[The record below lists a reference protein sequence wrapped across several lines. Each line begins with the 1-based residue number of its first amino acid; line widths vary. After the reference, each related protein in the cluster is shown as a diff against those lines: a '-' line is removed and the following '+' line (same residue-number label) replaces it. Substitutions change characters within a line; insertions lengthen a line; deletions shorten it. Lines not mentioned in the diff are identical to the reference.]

1 MNFGCNNDALG
12 VFHKTTIA
20 SELEERD
27 IDKARNIG
35 FRVIGAYD

>member
-1 MNFGCNNDALG
+1 MNFGCNNDASG
-12 VFHKTTIA
+12 VFHKATIA

-27 IDKARNIG
+27 NDKARNAG